1 MSITA
6 KSVELQHHF
15 VLEET
20 STFVGN
26 ICSSPQIH
34 VHVCVRASVCVL
46 VLKMIMNKPTLF
58 IMHFLHD
65 VHEMN
70 ACRSAMSVCPCIR
83 MSVLMIQ
90 LQNHWTDL
98 DEIWYG
104 LYIIGV
110 YPKIVVLNFLQ
121 SNTYMTDE

>member
-1 MSITA
+1 
-6 KSVELQHHF
+6 
-15 VLEET
+15 
-20 STFVGN
+20 
-26 ICSSPQIH
+26 
-34 VHVCVRASVCVL
+34 
-46 VLKMIMNKPTLF
+46 
-58 IMHFLHD
+58 MHFLHD

-70 ACRSAMSVCPCIR
+70 ACRSAMSVRPCIR
-83 MSVLMIQ
+83 ISVLMIQ

-121 SNTYMTDE
+121 SNTYMADE